1 MNRRCGWKNRSVPT
15 QGRVPPGNREA
26 AAGRALSVSAAHCHL
41 SRRARHWQ
49 AGPALLF
56 AWARWGARCRALLS
70 LAAATVK
77 RLRDGP
83 SPSVLRTATSP
94 EGRGIG
100 RPGQPCCSL
109 GPDGAQGAGP
119 RSHWQRHLY
128 CSRESRQRSP
138 TVPDCKNFARPAR
151 PRPTRQWLSLRESC
165 HRR

>member
-1 MNRRCGWKNRSVPT
+1 MNRRCGWKNRSVPAH
-15 QGRVPPGNREA
+15 GRPPPGNREA
-26 AAGRALSVSAAHCHL
+26 AAGLTLSVSAAHCHL

-77 RLRDGP
+77 RLRDWP
-83 SPSVLRTATSP
+83 SPSVLCTATSL

-109 GPDGAQGAGP
+109 GPDGAKVPGPALIGSGICIAAVKRDSGARP
-119 RSHWQRHLY
+119 FPI
-128 CSRESRQRSP
+128 E
-138 TVPDCKNFARPAR
+138 KNFARPAR
-151 PRPTRQWLSLRESC
+151 PLPTRQWLSLRESC